1 MIQWDSLDFTSSSF
15 LRRRSVRNSDTERY
29 PRSGCS
35 LMNFSASSNRGLG
48 ILGEPYLFDIYVANG
63 MRKFND
69 YASYMSQC
77 LNKSELLL
85 HICNKEVAR

>member
-15 LRRRSVRNSDTERY
+15 LRRRSVKNSDTDRY
-29 PRSGCS
+29 PSSGCS

-48 ILGEPYLFDIYVANG
+48 ILGEPYLFDIYIADV
-63 MRKFND
+63 MQEFND

>member
-15 LRRRSVRNSDTERY
+15 LRRRSVRNSDTDRY
-29 PRSGCS
+29 PSSGCS

-48 ILGEPYLFDIYVANG
+48 IRGEPYLFGIYVANG

-69 YASYMSQC
+69 YASYMSQL
-77 LNKSELLL
+77 LNKSESLL
-85 HICNKEVAR
+85 HICNMEVAR